1 MVERLDQRFP
11 AEVSLLFLP
20 LATCHRREIVVRVHG
35 WAFFFFSSPLFT
47 ILLYLSVYIWLLGP
61 TGRLCRLLWPRCA
74 TTRLLPMLL
83 LSDGAAAVAIFARAV
98 AGLGHSGNSCY
109 ELPLRVAKNTG
120 GVLSGRPDGGGER
133 LSRTYV
139 LSL

>member
-47 ILLYLSVYIWLLGP
+47 ILLYLSVYIWLLGRRVDSAVYFGP
-61 TGRLCRLLWPRCA
+61 DVLLRGCCPCYCCRMVLPPLLF
-74 TTRLLPMLL
+74 LP
-83 LSDGAAAVAIFARAV
+83 
-98 AGLGHSGNSCY
+98 
-109 ELPLRVAKNTG
+109 EL
-120 GVLSGRPDGGGER
+120 
-133 LSRTYV
+133 
-139 LSL
+139 